1 MEINS
6 KDSYMKAVELL
17 GGADLISTP
26 LWWAKHWFIWKRVCQ
41 KPLFLCICADRY
53 YKHLTMPI
61 VSPCRLRSKGAY
73 DGHSNK
79 RSISYLTN
87 AVYIIGATQYIYI
100 VHS

>member
-1 MEINS
+1 M
-6 KDSYMKAVELL
+6 
-17 GGADLISTP
+17 
-26 LWWAKHWFIWKRVCQ
+26 
-41 KPLFLCICADRY
+41 CICADRY

-87 AVYIIGATQYIYI
+87 AVYIIGATQYIYCPFLKSLVTKLTTFLVGSVSLSVSGAGLSESLDVQI
-100 VHS
+100 

>member
-1 MEINS
+1 MKEGVS
-6 KDSYMKAVELL
+6 KAPV
-17 GGADLISTP
+17 
-26 LWWAKHWFIWKRVCQ
+26 
-41 KPLFLCICADRY
+41 LCICADRY